1 MALAALAHNLDQIL
15 VGQDGG
21 GAQNLFG
28 DLDLVVGE
36 TADQAVGALGAWAKR
51 AASSARTATSI
62 SADNLANTVP

>member
-1 MALAALAHNLDQIL
+1 MALAALAHDLDQIL

-36 TADQAVGALGAWAKR
+36 TADQAVGGVGGLGE
-51 AASSARTATSI
+51 TGGQFG
-62 SADNLANTVP
+62 ADRDLHLG